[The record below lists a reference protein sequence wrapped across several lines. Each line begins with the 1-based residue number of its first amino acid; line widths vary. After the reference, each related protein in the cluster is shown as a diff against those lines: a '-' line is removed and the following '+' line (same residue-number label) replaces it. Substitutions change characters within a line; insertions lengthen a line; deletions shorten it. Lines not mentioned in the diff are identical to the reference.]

1 MKHRTLPSVQFVL
14 AQRQNELTKECEVLE
29 PVLLSSFRPVI
40 ARSLSLADE
49 TPWKD
54 DTYL

>member
-29 PVLLSSFRPVI
+29 PVLLSSFRPVM
-40 ARSLSLADE
+40 ARFISVADE
-49 TPWKD
+49 IPWKD
-54 DTYL
+54 HTYL